1 MKQTYLFLTILVAL
15 TFNSLAQTLTITD
28 QSITCATLGSAT
40 VAVNGGTGPFSYTWF
55 PSAQTASIATNLFP
69 GSYTVTVFDAGT
81 STSIS
86 NTIVF
91 NSPVPFTGNIST
103 PLNLRCNGVATGS
116 AGYTNIAGGS
126 GNENYFW
133 TNGVTTET
141 TSVINNVS
149 AGNWT
154 STVTDALTGCT
165 ITNTFIITQP
175 PALSLT
181 AVANSPTA
189 CAGNSISLT
198 ANGSGGTPSLGYK
211 WTNGPIS
218 NTSLITET
226 VSGTYVY
233 TIELKD
239 GNGCLITNTISVI
252 FNPLP
257 IPLIT
262 ASNTNICAGGTLSI
276 NASNGNTLAITGY
289 QWSGPNG
296 FNSVSQN
303 TLINN
308 VSLNNTGVYSV
319 SLTAANTCTAS
330 ISSTITIHQL
340 PILTAT
346 AYPACETQTINLI
359 AYSPT
364 GSTYLWSGPGSYT
377 SNAQYPVISPAG
389 LNNAGTYTV
398 VVFSALNSCS
408 ASATASVIVNP
419 KPIIAINGST
429 VCAGET
435 MTLSA
440 NSGLGTYFSW
450 TGPAAFSSPNPTI
463 VITSATLTQSGTYT
477 VQANGSNGCLNTATV
492 SALVK
497 AVPVATINSNSPLC
511 SGNNL
516 QFTSSG
522 AASYMWTGPL
532 GYTSTIQNPTINLA
546 GINDSG
552 IYSVSITAAN
562 GCTASANSTII
573 VNLTPTL
580 SAMGSTVCTSQSMS
594 ITANADAGTTFLWS
608 GPMNFTSTLQ
618 NNYIA
623 ASNINQSGIYQVLA
637 TSLLGCTTTAVTQV
651 NIVSPPVLFIGVS
664 SNSICAQG
672 LAGSPNTL
680 VLISGGASTYTI
692 STPSYIYNNN
702 PAGPVS
708 ILSAIPPFQNTGVTT
723 ATIAGSN
730 GVCTVSTTGT
740 FTIFPNPSN
749 INIVSSTSSLCSG
762 QSTTL
767 TANGAITFTWNNT
780 TTNSL
785 NVVSPTVTTSYSVSG
800 TNVNNCSNTATITVN
815 VFPNTPTLYLIS
827 SPFIICSGQSATLT
841 ANGASTYSWAN
852 AAAANSVVIV
862 SPNISSTYSVLGFD
876 TNGCTQTASVIVT
889 VNDCTSSNE
898 LTKESR
904 LLIYPN
910 PAQNE
915 ITVQVNGFSYN
926 SVQIINSVGQI
937 IRTIKLDDQTST
949 TIDLEN
955 LQNGF
960 YFIEL
965 KGASGPLLKR
975 FAVNR

>member
-1 MKQTYLFLTILVAL
+1 MKQTYLFLAVLVAL

-40 VAVNGGTGPFSYTWF
+40 VTVNGGTGPFSYSWSPT
-55 PSAQTASIATNLFP
+55 SQTTSIATGLNP
-69 GSYTVTVFDAGT
+69 GSYTIVVFDAGT
-81 STSIS
+81 SSSIS

-126 GNENYFW
+126 GNENYYW
-133 TNGVTTET
+133 TNGTA
-141 TSVINNVS
+141 TSTSAILGNVS

-154 STVTDALTGCT
+154 STVTDALTSCT
-165 ITNTFIITQP
+165 ISNTFTITQP

-181 AVANSPTA
+181 AVANSPTV
-189 CAGNSISLT
+189 CPGNSILLT

-211 WTNGPIS
+211 WTNGPMA
-218 NTSLITET
+218 NTYLITET

-239 GNGCLITNTISVI
+239 GNGCSITNTISVI

-262 ASNTNICAGGTLSI
+262 ASNTNICAGGTLTI
-276 NASNGNTLAITGY
+276 NAIGTSTLPITGY

-296 FNSVSQN
+296 FSSVSQN

-319 SLTAANTCTAS
+319 TLTAANTCTAS
-330 ISSTITIHQL
+330 ASATITILQL

-389 LNNAGTYTV
+389 LNHIGTYTV

-408 ASATASVIVNP
+408 ASTTASVIVNP

-463 VITSATLTQSGTYT
+463 LITSATLTQSGTYT

-497 AVPVATINSNSPLC
+497 AVPIPTINSNSPVC
-511 SGNNL
+511 SGNTL
-516 QFTSSG
+516 QLTG
-522 AASYMWTGPL
+522 LGGVAYMWTGPL
-532 GYTSTIQNPTINLA
+532 GFNSAIQNPTISSV
-546 GINDSG
+546 GINNAG
-552 IYSVSITAAN
+552 VYNVSVTAAN
-562 GCTASANSTII
+562 SCTASASYTVA

-580 SAMGSTVCTSQSMS
+580 SAMGSTVCTSKTMS
-594 ITANADAGTTFLWS
+594 LSASAAMGTTFLWS
-608 GPMNFTSTLQ
+608 GPMNYTSTLQ

-623 ASNINQSGIYQVLA
+623 APNINQSGIYQVLA
-637 TSLLGCTTTAVTQV
+637 TSLSGCTNAAVTQV
-651 NIVSPPVLFIGVS
+651 NVVLPPPLSVGLS
-664 SNSICAQG
+664 SSSICAQG
-672 LAGSPNTL
+672 LAGSPNTI
-680 VLISGGASTYTI
+680 VLISGGASTFTVG
-692 STPSYIYNNN
+692 TPNYIYNNN
-702 PAGPVS
+702 PAGPISV
-708 ILSAIPPFQNTGVTT
+708 LSAIAPFQNTGLTT
-723 ATIAGSN
+723 ATVIGSN
-730 GVCTVSTTGT
+730 GVCTVSTTAV
-740 FTIFPNPSN
+740 FTIFPNPTN
-749 INIVSSTSSLCSG
+749 LNIVSSTPTLCSG

-767 TANGAITFTWNNT
+767 TASGANTFTWNNSSV
-780 TTNSL
+780 NSL
-785 NVVSPTVTTSYSVSG
+785 NVVSPNVITSYTVLG
-800 TNVNNCSNTATITVN
+800 TDTNDCSNIATITVN
-815 VFPNTPTLYLIS
+815 VFPTTPTLSLVS
-827 SPFIICSGQSATLT
+827 SPFIICTGQSATLI
-841 ANGASTYSWAN
+841 ASGASTYSWN

-862 SPNISSTYSVLGFD
+862 SPTSSSSFSVLGFD
-876 TNGCTQTASVIVT
+876 TNGCSKSASVTVT
-889 VNDCTSSNE
+889 VNNCTSSNE
-898 LTKESR
+898 LTAESSF
-904 LLIYPN
+904 LIYPN
-910 PAQNE
+910 PAQDE
-915 ITVQVNGFSYN
+915 INIKTNGFIYESAR
-926 SVQIINSVGQI
+926 IINSIGQI
-937 IRTIKLDDQTST
+937 IKTIKLDNQTLT

-960 YFIEL
+960 YFLEI
-965 KGASGPLLKR
+965 KGDSGILTKR
-975 FAVNR
+975 FAVSR